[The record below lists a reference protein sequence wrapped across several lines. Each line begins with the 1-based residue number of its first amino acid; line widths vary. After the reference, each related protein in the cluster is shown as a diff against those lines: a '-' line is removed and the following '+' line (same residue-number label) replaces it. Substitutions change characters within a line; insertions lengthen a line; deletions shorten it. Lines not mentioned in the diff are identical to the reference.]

1 MGPNGSGKS
10 NLMDAISFVLGIK
23 SAQLRSSQ
31 LRDLIYR
38 GRKLAKGDSEAAD
51 ENGADVDEGEG
62 TAKKAW
68 VMAVYIDNEGDEHH
82 FQRTITAAGSSEY
95 RINTRVVSYQS
106 YNDKLESFNILV
118 KAKNFLV
125 FQGDVEAVAS
135 QSPKD
140 LSRLIEQISGSL
152 ELAEEYE
159 EAKAAQ
165 DRATENATF
174 HFAKRRGIAG
184 EIKQFREQKTEAER
198 FENLVAEK
206 DNLIIHRLLW
216 KLYHIEEAIETNTA
230 QIKSKNTELVQ
241 LRADQVSYNQHPS
254 YSAGN
259 KLYVEASHETSLEKA
274 RAAQATARNEVQ
286 KRERVIKKKE
296 KALEGKRPELVQAEA
311 HIAHSTRKAE
321 HASKQAEGVQKD
333 HEKQQRK
340 LEKLHEDLAAIRK
353 LADDAQEATRRA
365 SQAGLSLSEESLEEY
380 RTLKSQANVQAVEE
394 RQQVET
400 LKREERTLSRAL
412 ATQQDKLDQLVQKKD
427 KLSEDGIAQTEAL
440 KESEAKVK
448 RLQAELAQAKQN
460 LDNSQAERARIT
472 QLEIE
477 LNEKLQKIHDQLREA
492 AQDSNETAK
501 EARQKDMMA
510 NLQRL
515 FPGVR
520 GRVVDLCK
528 PTQRKYETAVSVI
541 LGRNIDAIV

>member
-1 MGPNGSGKS
+1 
-10 NLMDAISFVLGIK
+10 
-23 SAQLRSSQ
+23 
-31 LRDLIYR
+31 
-38 GRKLAKGDSEAAD
+38 RKLARGDSATPDDQEV
-51 ENGADVDEGEG
+51 NGDSGEG
-62 TAKKAW
+62 TAKKAL
-68 VMAVYIDNEGDEHH
+68 VMAVYVDNEGNEFH
-82 FQRTITAAGSSEY
+82 FQRTITTTGSSEY
-95 RINTRVVSYQS
+95 RINTKVVSYQT

-184 EIKQFREQKTEAER
+184 EIKQFREQKSEAER

-206 DNLIIHRLLW
+206 DSLIIHRLLW
-216 KLYHIEEAIETNTA
+216 RLFHIEQAIETNTTEITA
-230 QIKSKNTELVQ
+230 KNDELVE
-241 LRADQVSYNQHPS
+241 LRAEQ
-254 YSAGN
+254 
-259 KLYVEASHETSLEKA
+259 ASHEASLEKA

-286 KRERVIKKKE
+286 KRERVVKKKE

-321 HASKQAEGVQKD
+321 HASKQAEAVQKE

-340 LEKLHEDLAAIRK
+340 LEKLNEDLAAMRK
-353 LADDAQEATRRA
+353 LADEAQEATRKA

-380 RTLKSQANVQAVEE
+380 RTLKNQANVQAVEE
-394 RQQVET
+394 RQQVEA

-412 ATQQDKLDQLVQKKD
+412 ATQRDKLDQLTQKKD
-427 KLSEDGIAQTEAL
+427 KLAEDSVTQSEAL
-440 KESEAKVK
+440 KESETKVK

-460 LDNSQAERARIT
+460 LENSQAERARRT

-501 EARQKDMMA
+501 EARLKDMMA

-515 FPGVR
+515 FP
-520 GRVVDLCK
+520 
-528 PTQRKYETAVSVI
+528 
-541 LGRNIDAIV
+541 